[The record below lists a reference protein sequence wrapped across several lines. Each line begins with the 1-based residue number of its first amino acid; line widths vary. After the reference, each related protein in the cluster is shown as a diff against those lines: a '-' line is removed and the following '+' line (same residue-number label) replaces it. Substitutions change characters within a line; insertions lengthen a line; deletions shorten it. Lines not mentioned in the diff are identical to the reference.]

1 MYSERS
7 NITYFFSIAG
17 GERPPLRT
25 QLLHKMARTKRA
37 HVPSDTSSS
46 DSSSSEDE
54 GSTARHDWLEA
65 EEHVADL
72 VEALKGK
79 LAEIAPGIGDQ
90 INLQRFCEFVED
102 YLTCL

>member
-1 MYSERS
+1 MKD
-7 NITYFFSIAG
+7 
-17 GERPPLRT
+17 RPAHA
-25 QLLHKMARTKRA
+25 LLHKMARTKQA

-54 GSTARHDWLEA
+54 GSTVRHDWLEA

-102 YLTCL
+102 YSTCL